1 MGIWNKLQKSL
12 LGNKPAVPAD
22 SVSADRASLS
32 AEKLEDLQRVPAS
45 PKYQKLVHDRFYRNY
60 PEKPFVSKDRE
71 KNTNWLE
78 QAEIMPKQSIIP
90 PERMKRFS
98 DGLLPGHIYMLYWIG
113 KNGADKR
120 IPSYFEYKYG
130 IEFEQERQFL
140 ISHGYLAENKPTIK
154 GADAIVA
161 HFEVIDQH
169 SPEASSAQ
177 KAQQQF
183 ADSENITVE
192 QDSTHTSFA
201 TSRSFEINGK
211 NVMIVAVPDRDRV
224 LEDIAIVNKLL
235 SKARKELA
243 IKETL
248 KILDTH
254 ILFNDN
260 FNDKL
265 YTYLEYEPITASG
278 KQSKYPFIL
287 HVTTK
292 NHYESMPTYECFGS
306 ISYLQDNR
314 IGSATLHYWYKNIG
328 YHVSLGMAN
337 NSLSVKKIEQ
347 SVGGTKT
354 TIYKK

>member
-1 MGIWNKLQKSL
+1 MGIWDKLQKSL
-12 LGNKPAVPAD
+12 LGNKPTAPAESI
-22 SVSADRASLS
+22 SVDRRALS
-32 AEKLEDLQRVPAS
+32 TKETEDLQRIPAS
-45 PKYQKLVHDRFYRNY
+45 PKYQKIVHDRYYRNY

-78 QAEIMPKQSIIP
+78 QAEIMPKQAIIP
-90 PERMKRFS
+90 LGRMTRFS

-113 KNGADKR
+113 KNGVDKQ

-140 ISHGYLAENKPTIK
+140 IDRGYLTGNKPTAK

-169 SPEASSAQ
+169 SPESSSAK

-183 ADSENITVE
+183 ANRENISVE
-192 QDSTHTSFA
+192 QETTHTAFS
-201 TSRSFEINGK
+201 TSRTYEVNGR
-211 NVMIVAVPDRDRV
+211 NLMVVADNDRTRV
-224 LEDIAIVNKLL
+224 LEDITTVNKLL
-235 SKARKELA
+235 AKARKELN
-243 IKETL
+243 IQETL
-248 KILDTH
+248 RILDTH

-260 FNDKL
+260 FNGKL
-265 YTYLEYEPITASG
+265 YTYLEYEPLTASG

-287 HVTTK
+287 HITTK
-292 NHYESMPTYECFGS
+292 NHYEPMPAYECFGS

-314 IGSATLHYWYKNIG
+314 MGSATLHYWYKNIG
-328 YHVSLGMAN
+328 YHVSLGMINDA
-337 NSLSVKKIEQ
+337 LSVKKIEQ